1 MFLKREYI
9 LGYLRLLDHGLVQ
22 KQLSADDLEVGRKY
36 ASYGCVAYL
45 MEILNI
51 QMTQRVAEMRRVLEL
66 IKYRETLASFLDA
79 KHPQLQRATIE
90 CAEVVYELL
99 VNEDK
104 FAVVQSEFSAELDEE
119 IEKLMSGYGT
129 AEKDFLAD
137 FDKNF
142 KLAVKGV

>member
-9 LGYLRLLDHGLVQ
+9 LGYLRLLDHEPVL

-36 ASYGCVAYL
+36 VNYGCVAYL
-45 MEILNI
+45 MNFLDN
-51 QMTQRVAEMRRVLEL
+51 QKTLRVIEMRRVLEV
-66 IKYRETLASFLDA
+66 IKYREVLTSFLDA
-79 KHPQLQRATIE
+79 KHPQLQRASAE
-90 CAEVVYELL
+90 CAEVVHELL
-99 VNEDK
+99 VSEDR
-104 FAVVQSEFSAELDEE
+104 FAMVQGEFSAELDEE

-142 KLAVKGV
+142 KIAVKGV